1 MQATKRQD
9 APGELELVREFVNT
23 RDLEADTEALATP
36 RGLDRWLCERDL
48 VTPTGESGRQ
58 CLDNALE
65 LREALR
71 QLALNNNGI
80 PLDCSTVRA
89 LDRACDR
96 ARLNLRF
103 FTNGTSSLQPQA
115 TDVDGGLGRLLIIVN
130 RAMADGTWRRLK
142 ACPSNDCLWAFY
154 DRSKNGLGRWCQM
167 AECGNRAK
175 VRSYRQRQRQTHE
188 EAHPRSAAN
197 SH

>member
-1 MQATKRQD
+1 MPATKRQD

-36 RGLDRWLCERDL
+36 QDLKRWLRERDL
-48 VTPTGESGRQ
+48 LGPTGESGRQ

-71 QLALNNNGI
+71 QLALANNGMQ
-80 PLDCSTVRA
+80 LDQPTVYA

-96 ARLNLRF
+96 AKLNLRF
-103 FTNGTSSLQPQA
+103 FENGASSLQPQGK
-115 TDVDGGLGRLLIIVN
+115 DVDAGLGRLLIIVN
-130 RAMADGTWRRLK
+130 RSMAEGTWRRLK
-142 ACPSNDCLWAFY
+142 ACPSADCLWAFY

-175 VRSYRQRQRQTHE
+175 VREYRQRQRTQE
-188 EAHPRSAAN
+188 GAVSGSAAN
-197 SH
+197 SR